1 MPEGNVL
8 ITGIGGFM
16 GFHLAKEIAQ
26 LVPELNIIGIDR
38 KPLAGVDN
46 TIVVDLRD
54 RGAFTRIFREVAPRY
69 VFHMAGIIYSN
80 DFKEL
85 YCGNVEIVINLL
97 DLAQSS
103 DFPVRVIIP
112 GSAAEYGRVASKDI
126 PITEKQPLN
135 PVSAYGVSKAWQAT
149 VARYYALLGVDVVIG
164 RIFNT
169 IGRGAPESLA
179 VGSFASQIKKIA
191 RGETPPCIMV
201 GNLST
206 RRDYIDVADACR
218 GLAAA
223 AFTGKKGEVY
233 NICSGHS
240 IAMADILAMMISKAG
255 ISVSVEVDNQRVRS
269 CDIEDSYGSNLK
281 LLRDSGWQP
290 SVAIEKSI
298 EWMLG

>member
-8 ITGIGGFM
+8 ITGIGGFL
-16 GFHLAKEIAQ
+16 GFHLANELAQ
-26 LVPELNIIGIDR
+26 LAPELNIIGIDR
-38 KPLAGVDN
+38 KPLPGVDN
-46 TIVVDLRD
+46 AVVVDLGD
-54 RGAFTRIFREVAPRY
+54 RNALAQIFREVAPRY
-69 VFHMAGIIYSN
+69 VFHMAGVVYSN
-80 DFKEL
+80 EFKEL
-85 YCGNVEIVINLL
+85 YNGNVEIAINLL
-97 DLAQSS
+97 DLAHSS

-112 GSAAEYGRVASKDI
+112 GSAAEYGRVASKDV
-126 PITEKQPLN
+126 PITEEQPLN

-164 RIFNT
+164 RIFNI

-179 VGSFASQIKKIA
+179 VGSFANQIKRIMC
-191 RGETPPCIMV
+191 GETSPCIMV

-223 AFTGKKGEVY
+223 AFAGRKGEVY

-240 IAMADILAMMISKAG
+240 VAMADILAMMISKAG
-255 ISVSVEVDNQRVRS
+255 ISVSVEVDNQRVKS

-281 LLRDSGWQP
+281 LLRDSGWQS

-298 EWMLG
+298 EWMIG